1 MIEIVE
7 SSRLLGVTKSLEAEL
22 EKLPLVSHATAVHFL
37 KGLLEH
43 RQITEQILK
52 ETEIAEKNN
61 AIGERQLKLAEA
73 EQARQAAASI
83 AKAAE
88 NLPKLVL
95 AT

>member
-7 SSRLLGVTKSLEAEL
+7 SSRLLGVTKSIESEL
-22 EKLPLVSHATAVHFL
+22 EKLPLVSHATCVHFL

-52 ETEIAEKNN
+52 ETEIAEKNQ

-73 EQARQAAASI
+73 EQARQAAAQVS
-83 AKAAE
+83 KANEA
-88 NLPKLVL
+88 LPKLVL